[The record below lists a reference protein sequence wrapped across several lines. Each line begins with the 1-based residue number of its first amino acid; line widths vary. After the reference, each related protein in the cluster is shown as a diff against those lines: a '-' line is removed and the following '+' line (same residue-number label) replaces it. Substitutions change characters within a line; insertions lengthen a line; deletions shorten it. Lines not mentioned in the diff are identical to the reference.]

1 MSYTDK
7 CMAAIEEV
15 KTTRFV
21 RPAENEVLLQK
32 TKDLQ
37 LGEQNLK
44 NLRRQIDIL
53 KKTYKS
59 ESYTEMI
66 SLINKNKSGAVR
78 LEKLRQEND

>member
-32 TKDLQ
+32 TKELQ
-37 LGEQNLK
+37 MGEQNLK
-44 NLRRQIDIL
+44 NLRR
-53 KKTYKS
+53 
-59 ESYTEMI
+59 
-66 SLINKNKSGAVR
+66 
-78 LEKLRQEND
+78 